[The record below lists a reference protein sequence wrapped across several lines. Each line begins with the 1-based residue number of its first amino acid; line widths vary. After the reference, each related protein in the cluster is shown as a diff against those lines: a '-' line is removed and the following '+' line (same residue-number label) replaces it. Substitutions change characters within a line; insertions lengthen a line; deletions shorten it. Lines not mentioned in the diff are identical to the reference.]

1 MKLYLFNFFLL
12 FSITISAQK
21 YYTKTGITEFDGS
34 KAAFEPIKAK
44 NNSSI
49 SAIDVS
55 NGNIAALIKIKDF
68 EFRLGLMQE
77 HFNENY
83 LESYKYPK
91 STFSGNIEIS
101 KGSTFN
107 DITEIFDYSLVDEN
121 FMDIIINGQLTIKGV
136 TKDIITLGK
145 IKKIEN
151 VLSLTSSF
159 SIKLSD
165 YNVKIPKVVFM
176 KIDEVVKNANRYS
189 KIYEQKEIISNDL
202 KYDEF
207 NFEKDFE
214 IKILNLSFFYHTH
227 KLTLRKYI

>member
-1 MKLYLFNFFLL
+1 MKILNVSVKLYILNFFLL
-12 FSITISAQK
+12 FSLTISAQK

-91 STFSGNIEIS
+91 STFDGNIEIS
-101 KGSTFN
+101 RDSIFEGN
-107 DITEIFDYSLVDEN
+107 NEIFNYGLVDN
-121 FMDIIINGQLTIKGV
+121 NPLDIIIKGQLTIKGV
-136 TKDIITLGK
+136 TKDIVALGE
-145 IKKIEN
+145 IKKIN
-151 VLSLTSSF
+151 DILNLISSF

-165 YNVKIPKVVFM
+165 FNVKIPKVVFM
-176 KIDEVVKNANRYS
+176 KIDENVKINLNYN
-189 KIYEQKEIISNDL
+189 YELQN
-202 KYDEF
+202 
-207 NFEKDFE
+207 
-214 IKILNLSFFYHTH
+214 
-227 KLTLRKYI
+227 

>member
-1 MKLYLFNFFLL
+1 MSVKLFIFNFFLL

-21 YYTKTGITEFDGS
+21 YYTNTGITEFDGS

-49 SAIDVS
+49 SAINVS

-91 STFSGNIEIS
+91 STFEGNIELS
-101 KGSTFN
+101 TGSIF
-107 DITEIFDYSLVDEN
+107 DGKTEIFDYGLVDEN
-121 FMDIIINGQLTIKGV
+121 FMDIIIKGQLTIKGV
-136 TKDIITLGK
+136 TKDIIATGK

-151 VLSLTSSF
+151 DLNLISSF
-159 SIKLSD
+159 SVKLSD
-165 YNVKIPKVVFM
+165 FNIKIPKVVFM
-176 KIDEVVKNANRYS
+176 KIDEVVKINLNY
-189 KIYEQKEIISNDL
+189 KYELQN
-202 KYDEF
+202 
-207 NFEKDFE
+207 
-214 IKILNLSFFYHTH
+214 
-227 KLTLRKYI
+227 

>member
-1 MKLYLFNFFLL
+1 MSVKLFIFNFFLL

-21 YYTKTGITEFDGS
+21 YYTNTGITEFDGS

-49 SAIDVS
+49 SAINVS

-91 STFSGNIEIS
+91 STFEGNIELS
-101 KGSTFN
+101 TGSIYDGN
-107 DITEIFDYSLVDEN
+107 TEIFNYGLVNEN
-121 FMDIIINGQLTIKGV
+121 FMDIIIKGQLTIKGV
-136 TKDIITLGK
+136 TKDIIATGK
-145 IKKIEN
+145 IKKIKN
-151 VLSLTSSF
+151 DLNLISSF

-165 YNVKIPKVVFM
+165 FNVRIPKVVFM
-176 KIDEVVKNANRYS
+176 KIDEVVKINLNYN
-189 KIYEQKEIISNDL
+189 YELQN
-202 KYDEF
+202 
-207 NFEKDFE
+207 
-214 IKILNLSFFYHTH
+214 
-227 KLTLRKYI
+227 

>member
-1 MKLYLFNFFLL
+1 MSIKLYIFNFFLL

-21 YYTKTGITEFDGS
+21 YYTNTGITEFDGS

-49 SAIDVS
+49 SAINVS

-91 STFSGNIEIS
+91 STFEGNIELS
-101 KGSTFN
+101 TGSIYDGN
-107 DITEIFDYSLVDEN
+107 TEIFNYGLVNEN
-121 FMDIIINGQLTIKGV
+121 FMDIIIKGQLTIKGV
-136 TKDIITLGK
+136 TKDIIATGK
-145 IKKIEN
+145 IKKIKN
-151 VLSLTSSF
+151 DLNLISSF

-165 YNVKIPKVVFM
+165 FNVRIPKVVFM
-176 KIDEVVKNANRYS
+176 KIDEVVKINLNYN
-189 KIYEQKEIISNDL
+189 YELQN
-202 KYDEF
+202 
-207 NFEKDFE
+207 
-214 IKILNLSFFYHTH
+214 
-227 KLTLRKYI
+227 

>member
-1 MKLYLFNFFLL
+1 MSIKLCIFNFFLL

-21 YYTKTGITEFDGS
+21 YYTNTGITEFDGS

-49 SAIDVS
+49 SAINVS

-91 STFSGNIEIS
+91 STFEGNIELS
-101 KGSTFN
+101 TGSIYDGN
-107 DITEIFDYSLVDEN
+107 TEIFNYGLVNEN
-121 FMDIIINGQLTIKGV
+121 FMDIIIKGQLTIKGV
-136 TKDIITLGK
+136 TKDIIATGK

-151 VLSLTSSF
+151 DLNLISSF
-159 SIKLSD
+159 SVKLSD
-165 YNVKIPKVVFM
+165 FNIKIPKVVFM
-176 KIDEVVKNANRYS
+176 KIDEVVKINLNYN
-189 KIYEQKEIISNDL
+189 YELQN
-202 KYDEF
+202 
-207 NFEKDFE
+207 
-214 IKILNLSFFYHTH
+214 
-227 KLTLRKYI
+227 

>member
-1 MKLYLFNFFLL
+1 MYLNLFIFNFLLL

-21 YYTKTGITEFDGS
+21 YYTNTGITEFDGS

-49 SAIDVS
+49 SAINVS

-91 STFSGNIEIS
+91 STFEGNIELS
-101 KGSTFN
+101 TGS
-107 DITEIFDYSLVDEN
+107 IFDGNTKIFNYNLVDEN
-121 FMDIIINGQLTIKGV
+121 FMDIIIKGQLTIKGV
-136 TKDIITLGK
+136 TKDIIANGK

-151 VLSLTSSF
+151 DLNLISSF
-159 SIKLSD
+159 SVKLSD
-165 YNVKIPKVVFM
+165 FNIKIPKVVFM
-176 KIDEVVKNANRYS
+176 KIDEVVKINLNYN
-189 KIYEQKEIISNDL
+189 YELQN
-202 KYDEF
+202 
-207 NFEKDFE
+207 
-214 IKILNLSFFYHTH
+214 
-227 KLTLRKYI
+227 

>member
-1 MKLYLFNFFLL
+1 MYLKFFIFNFFLL

-21 YYTKTGITEFDGS
+21 YYTNTGITEFDGS

-49 SAIDVS
+49 SAINVS

-91 STFSGNIEIS
+91 STFEGNIELS
-101 KGSTFN
+101 TGSIYDGN
-107 DITEIFDYSLVDEN
+107 TEIFNYGLVNEN
-121 FMDIIINGQLTIKGV
+121 FMDIIIKGQLTIKGV
-136 TKDIITLGK
+136 TKDIIATGK
-145 IKKIEN
+145 IKKIKN
-151 VLSLTSSF
+151 DLNLISSF

-165 YNVKIPKVVFM
+165 FNIKIPKVVFM
-176 KIDEVVKNANRYS
+176 KIDEVVKINLNYN
-189 KIYEQKEIISNDL
+189 YELQN
-202 KYDEF
+202 
-207 NFEKDFE
+207 
-214 IKILNLSFFYHTH
+214 
-227 KLTLRKYI
+227 

>member
-91 STFSGNIEIS
+91 STFEGNIELS
-101 KGSTFN
+101 TGSIF
-107 DITEIFDYSLVDEN
+107 DGKTEIFDYGLVDEN
-121 FMDIIINGQLTIKGV
+121 FM
-136 TKDIITLGK
+136 DIITLGK

-176 KIDEVVKNANRYS
+176 KIDEVVKIN
-189 KIYEQKEIISNDL
+189 
-202 KYDEF
+202 
-207 NFEKDFE
+207 
-214 IKILNLSFFYHTH
+214 LNYNYGLQN
-227 KLTLRKYI
+227 

>member
-1 MKLYLFNFFLL
+1 MYLNLFIFNFLLL

-21 YYTKTGITEFDGS
+21 YYTNTGITEFDGS

-49 SAIDVS
+49 SAINVS

-91 STFSGNIEIS
+91 STFEGNIELS
-101 KGSTFN
+101 TGSIF
-107 DITEIFDYSLVDEN
+107 DGKTEIFDYGLVDEN
-121 FMDIIINGQLTIKGV
+121 FMDIIIKGQLTIKGV
-136 TKDIITLGK
+136 TKDIIATGK

-151 VLSLTSSF
+151 DLNLISSF

-165 YNVKIPKVVFM
+165 FNVRIPKVVFM
-176 KIDEVVKNANRYS
+176 KIDEVVKIN
-189 KIYEQKEIISNDL
+189 
-202 KYDEF
+202 
-207 NFEKDFE
+207 
-214 IKILNLSFFYHTH
+214 LNYNYGLQN
-227 KLTLRKYI
+227 

>member
-1 MKLYLFNFFLL
+1 MYLKFFIFNFFLL

-21 YYTKTGITEFDGS
+21 YYTNTGITEFDGS

-49 SAIDVS
+49 SAINVS

-91 STFSGNIEIS
+91 STFEGNIELS
-101 KGSTFN
+101 TGSIFDGN
-107 DITEIFDYSLVDEN
+107 TEIFNYNLVDEN
-121 FMDIIINGQLTIKGV
+121 FMDIIIKGQLTIKGV
-136 TKDIITLGK
+136 TKDIIATGK

-151 VLSLTSSF
+151 DLNLISSF
-159 SIKLSD
+159 SVKLSD
-165 YNVKIPKVVFM
+165 FNIKIPKVVFM
-176 KIDEVVKNANRYS
+176 KIDEVVKINLNYN
-189 KIYEQKEIISNDL
+189 YELQN
-202 KYDEF
+202 
-207 NFEKDFE
+207 
-214 IKILNLSFFYHTH
+214 
-227 KLTLRKYI
+227 

>member
-1 MKLYLFNFFLL
+1 VSIKFYILNFFLL
-12 FSITISAQK
+12 FSLTISAQK
-21 YYTKTGITEFDGS
+21 YYTKTGVTEFDGS

-91 STFSGNIEIS
+91 STFNGNIEIS
-101 KGSTFN
+101 KDSIFEGN
-107 DITEIFDYSLVDEN
+107 NEIFNYGLVDDN
-121 FMDIIINGQLTIKGV
+121 PLDIIIKGQLTIKGV
-136 TKDIITLGK
+136 TKNIIALGE
-145 IKKIEN
+145 IKKIN
-151 VLSLTSSF
+151 DILNLISSF

-165 YNVKIPKVVFM
+165 FNVKIPKVVFM
-176 KIDEVVKNANRYS
+176 KIDENVKINLNYN
-189 KIYEQKEIISNDL
+189 YELQN
-202 KYDEF
+202 
-207 NFEKDFE
+207 
-214 IKILNLSFFYHTH
+214 
-227 KLTLRKYI
+227 

>member
-1 MKLYLFNFFLL
+1 MYLNLFIFNFLLL

-49 SAIDVS
+49 SAINVS

-91 STFSGNIEIS
+91 STFEGNIELS
-101 KGSTFN
+101 TGSIF
-107 DITEIFDYSLVDEN
+107 DGKTEIFDYGLVDEN
-121 FMDIIINGQLTIKGV
+121 FMDIIIKGQLTIKGV
-136 TKDIITLGK
+136 TKDIIATGK

-151 VLSLTSSF
+151 DLNLISSF

-165 YNVKIPKVVFM
+165 FNVRIPKVVFM
-176 KIDEVVKNANRYS
+176 KIDEVVKIN
-189 KIYEQKEIISNDL
+189 
-202 KYDEF
+202 
-207 NFEKDFE
+207 
-214 IKILNLSFFYHTH
+214 LNYNYGLQN
-227 KLTLRKYI
+227 

>member
-1 MKLYLFNFFLL
+1 MKISSLPMKLYLFNFFLL

-91 STFSGNIEIS
+91 STFEGNIELS
-101 KGSTFN
+101 TGSIF
-107 DITEIFDYSLVDEN
+107 DGKTEIFDYGLVDEN
-121 FMDIIINGQLTIKGV
+121 FMDIIIKGQLTIKGV
-136 TKDIITLGK
+136 TKDIIATGK

-151 VLSLTSSF
+151 DLNLISNF

-165 YNVKIPKVVFM
+165 FNVRIPKVVFM
-176 KIDEVVKNANRYS
+176 KIDEVVKIN
-189 KIYEQKEIISNDL
+189 
-202 KYDEF
+202 
-207 NFEKDFE
+207 
-214 IKILNLSFFYHTH
+214 LNYNYGLQN
-227 KLTLRKYI
+227 

>member
-1 MKLYLFNFFLL
+1 MSIKLYIFNFFLL

-21 YYTKTGITEFDGS
+21 YYTNTGITEFDGS

-49 SAIDVS
+49 SAINVS

-91 STFSGNIEIS
+91 STFEGNIELS
-101 KGSTFN
+101 TGSIYDGN
-107 DITEIFDYSLVDEN
+107 TEIFNYGLVNEN
-121 FMDIIINGQLTIKGV
+121 FIDIIIKGQLTIKGV
-136 TKDIITLGK
+136 TKDIIATGK

-151 VLSLTSSF
+151 DLNLISSF
-159 SIKLSD
+159 SVKLSD
-165 YNVKIPKVVFM
+165 FNIKIPKVVFM
-176 KIDEVVKNANRYS
+176 KIDEVVKINLNYN
-189 KIYEQKEIISNDL
+189 YELQN
-202 KYDEF
+202 
-207 NFEKDFE
+207 
-214 IKILNLSFFYHTH
+214 
-227 KLTLRKYI
+227 

>member
-1 MKLYLFNFFLL
+1 MSVKLFIFNFFLL

-21 YYTKTGITEFDGS
+21 YYTNTGITEFDGS

-49 SAIDVS
+49 SAINVS

-91 STFSGNIEIS
+91 STFEGNIELS
-101 KGSTFN
+101 TGS
-107 DITEIFDYSLVDEN
+107 IFDGNTKIFNYNLVDEN
-121 FMDIIINGQLTIKGV
+121 FMDIIIKGQLTIKGV
-136 TKDIITLGK
+136 TKDIIANGK

-151 VLSLTSSF
+151 DLNLISSF

-165 YNVKIPKVVFM
+165 FNVRIPKVVFM
-176 KIDEVVKNANRYS
+176 KIDEVVKIN
-189 KIYEQKEIISNDL
+189 
-202 KYDEF
+202 
-207 NFEKDFE
+207 
-214 IKILNLSFFYHTH
+214 LNYNYGLQN
-227 KLTLRKYI
+227 